1 MLLKLDA
8 VRIVEDQHGMHA
20 VRADD
25 LLLADEVILSADLPQ
40 RFLFDLR
47 RKGGDILPGGEDPL
61 GNIVHEGYGAA
72 VEHDDTLVDKG
83 GCGAKIAKVL
93 LFLPADGENT
103 ESLIDRTLQ
112 SELASLGGKDWV
124 VDLSADALSQR
135 AAADCGIKPLVL
147 AAVDLIYDVILCPER
162 VDYDFIKSQC
172 TAHLSCMIGCSITL
186 LHQCADPS
194 AVHAGATERVDN
206 IHTAWFCADK
216 NNITEVFLDQ
226 VGYCTTCDDD
236 IRRTLGVET

>member
-135 AAADCGIKPLVL
+135 AAADCGIIYATDAFSAGLTVVGSATAEMCGQVIYP
-147 AAVDLIYDVILCPER
+147 AAVL
-162 VDYDFIKSQC
+162 K
-172 TAHLSCMIGCSITL
+172 G
-186 LHQCADPS
+186 
-194 AVHAGATERVDN
+194 
-206 IHTAWFCADK
+206 DK
-216 NNITEVFLDQ
+216 EDAARAFLAYLQTDAAMTVFES
-226 VGYCTTCDDD
+226 VGFSPA
-236 IRRTLGVET
+236 I